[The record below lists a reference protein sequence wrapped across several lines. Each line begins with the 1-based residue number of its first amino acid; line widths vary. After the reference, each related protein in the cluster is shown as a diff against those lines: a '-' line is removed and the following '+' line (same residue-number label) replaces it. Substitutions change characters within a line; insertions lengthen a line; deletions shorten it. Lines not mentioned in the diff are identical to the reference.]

1 MPETDMPRS
10 TPAKPP
16 LPGDVPHSWPVA
28 KWPANVFPNDP
39 ADARN
44 LIRFFRHELIEAKA
58 LTRVGRRLVV
68 MGDRYDTW
76 LRSRAAQVEA
86 FETPFARKDAT

>member
-1 MPETDMPRS
+1 MSRPTAK
-10 TPAKPP
+10 TPV
-16 LPGDVPHSWPVA
+16 PGDVPHSWPVS

-44 LIRFFRHELIEAKA
+44 LIRFFRDELIAAKA

-68 MGDRYDTW
+68 LGDRYDSW
-76 LRSRAAQVEA
+76 LRARATEVEA
-86 FETPFARKDAT
+86 FETPFARNKTAA